1 MKKTRLQKAVDR
13 ALKAAALPLLIFV
26 LFFIITRFVVSNS
39 NSSFG
44 SIDHIIIILKQA
56 CPTLLMAMGMSL
68 NMFAGRWDF
77 SYGSMA
83 VLTSIIAGN
92 LANMWGMGAVPMLL
106 ICIIFNSLLGAI
118 NGLIYI
124 SIKLPA
130 LVVSLGMV
138 QIYEMFTAIIF
149 GGTGATVRGDVTN
162 LAVVP
167 TIIIVES
174 IAFAFYYIV
183 INKTRMGYDIRSIGG
198 GQEIARNI
206 GINVR
211 KNAFLCYVVGGVFIG
226 MSAYMTICSNGTQRA
241 TLNLESASVMF
252 DAMMCV
258 IIGGYVKR
266 YCNVA
271 VSVFI
276 GVISMK
282 LLVSGLLMLGV
293 PSQMQNI
300 IKGLFLLCFVAFS
313 KNQYKIQERK
323 ALRAQA
329 DAANERFAAQK
340 AG

>member
-1 MKKTRLQKAVDR
+1 MNKTRIKAILSN

-26 LFFIITRFVVSNS
+26 IFFVVTRFMTGNS

-44 SIDHIIIILKQA
+44 SIEHIIVIFKQV
-56 CPTLLMAMGMSL
+56 CPTLMMAMGMSF

-77 SYGSMA
+77 SYGAMA

-92 LANMWGMGAVPMLL
+92 IANMCGMSSIVMLL
-106 ICIIFNSLLGAI
+106 LCVVICTAFGAI
-118 NGLIYI
+118 SGLIYI
-124 SIKLPA
+124 NIKLPA

-138 QIYEMFTAIIF
+138 QIYEMFTATLF
-149 GGTGATVRGDVTN
+149 GGTGATVRGAVTN

-167 TIIIVES
+167 MIVIVEA
-174 IAFAFYYIV
+174 IVFVIYYII
-183 INKTRMGYDIRSIGG
+183 INKTRLGYDIRSIGG

-211 KNAFLCYVVGGVFIG
+211 KNAFLCYVVGGMFVG
-226 MSAYMTICSNGTQRA
+226 LSAYMTICSNGTQRA
-241 TLNLESASVMF
+241 TLNLESSAVMF

-258 IIGGYVKR
+258 IIGGYVRR

-300 IKGLFLLCFVAFS
+300 IKGFFLLAFIAFS

-323 ALRAQA
+323 ELKAQA
-329 DAANERFAAQK
+329 DAANAKYAAK
-340 AG
+340 LAN

>member
-1 MKKTRLQKAVDR
+1 MNKRLKSVLSN

-26 LFFIITRFVVSNS
+26 IFFFVTRFMTGNS

-44 SIDHIIIILKQA
+44 SLEHIIVIFKQV
-56 CPTLLMAMGMSL
+56 CPTLLMAMGMSF

-77 SYGSMA
+77 SYGAMA

-92 LANMWGMGAVPMLL
+92 LANMWGLGAIPMLL
-106 ICIIFNSLLGAI
+106 LCIIICAAMGVVS
-118 NGLIYI
+118 GLIYI
-124 SIKLPA
+124 NIKLPA

-138 QIYEMFTAIIF
+138 QIYEMFTATLF
-149 GGTGATVRGDVTN
+149 GGTGATVRGAVTN

-167 TIIIVES
+167 MIVIVEA
-174 IAFAFYYIV
+174 IVFAVYYVI
-183 INKTRMGYDIRSIGG
+183 INKTRLGYDIRSIGG

-211 KNAFLCYVVGGVFIG
+211 KNALLCYVVGGAFVG

-241 TLNLESASVMF
+241 TLNLESATVMF

-258 IIGGYVKR
+258 IIGGYVRR

-282 LLVSGLLMLGV
+282 LLVSGLLMMGV

-300 IKGLFLLCFVAFS
+300 IKGLFLLCFIAFS

-323 ALRAQA
+323 ELRAQA
-329 DAANERFAAQK
+329 DAANARYAAK
-340 AG
+340 NAG